1 MSEIK
6 RISTGSAVLDKLL
19 NGGFESDVIT
29 TIYGPAGSG
38 KSCISMLCSV
48 GVTRA
53 GKKVLYVD
61 TEGGF
66 SLERLMQLAPDDY
79 KDILEK
85 IVFFRPTSFAEQ
97 KKAFEKLKNAITGKE
112 SRLGLIAVD
121 SIAMLYRLEIGQAK
135 DVYEVNKEM
144 GLQIAYLA
152 EIARKKK
159 IPVVLTNQ
167 VYADFERKD
176 RVNLVGGDLLKYGSK
191 CLLEL
196 KKLHKGKRVARI
208 VKHRSLPEENEAIFR
223 IVEKGLEDVKEGLL
237 IR

>member
-1 MSEIK
+1 MLEIK
-6 RISTGSAVLDKLL
+6 RISTGAKILDKLL
-19 NGGFESDVIT
+19 AGGFESDVIT

-38 KSCISMLCSV
+38 KSCICMLCSV
-48 GVTRA
+48 GTVRN

-66 SLERLMQLAPDDY
+66 SVERLKQLAPKDY
-79 KDILEK
+79 KEIIEK
-85 IVFFRPTSFAEQ
+85 IVFYRPTSFAEQ
-97 KKAFEKLKNAITGKE
+97 KKAFENLKNAITGKE
-112 SRLGLIAVD
+112 TRLGLIVVD
-121 SIAMLYRLEIGQAK
+121 SIAMLYRLEIGQTR

-159 IPVVLTNQ
+159 IPVLLTNQ
-167 VYADFERKD
+167 VYANFEDPNK
-176 RVNLVGGDLLKYGSK
+176 VNLVGGDLLKYGSK

-208 VKHRSLPEENEAIFR
+208 VKHRSLPEEMEVLFR
-223 IVEKGLEDVKEGLL
+223 LVEDGLEEVKD
-237 IR
+237 